1 MTEILNILDGIRDNN
16 LALVFVLLI
25 FGWFFFSILHY
36 LNADNIED
44 QIDRSVRVPSLL
56 VSLGMLG
63 TFVGILVS
71 LSNFSINSGGI
82 SRASSIDAFIEG
94 MFIAFTSSVVGL
106 FFSLVFR
113 IFVEVR
119 HKKIDQNDEGE
130 ATVKDLLVKMT
141 EVKDAISKDDDSS
154 LLYQTKSMRSD
165 MNDKLRDLQKSFD
178 QFKNEMAE
186 NNIKALVEA
195 VNKVMEDFNAKI
207 NDKLGETFERLNSSV
222 EQLVKWQDEY
232 RNYLEEAKRR
242 LEEAKD
248 GINKVASNLENI
260 SHSMESL
267 PEKAQKIED
276 IVINLGNQINEL
288 EDRLAAFK
296 DMREKAINAMP
307 EIEKNLENLTSNFE
321 TSVDNVL
328 KDIQN
333 SSNEMKISLE
343 HQTENMTKLTQD
355 ISLTLSQSSNEMSSS
370 IQKSINTSTSEIKKS
385 VEQQKS
391 DMTKLVDSVS
401 SDLSNA
407 SGELAENINAHLKS
421 IESLGDDIKETT
433 NQSIK
438 DLNDRMIEQV
448 SEIDRNIQETHKN
461 VIESMGSKLTAL
473 SEKFV
478 DDYTPLTEKLR
489 DLVKISENR
498 NQ

>member
-1 MTEILNILDGIRDNN
+1 MTEFINILSGIRDNT
-16 LALVFVLLI
+16 LAL
-25 FGWFFFSILHY
+25 FFTFSIFILFLYSLLNY

-71 LSNFSINSGGI
+71 LSNFSVSTG
-82 SRASSIDAFIEG
+82 SRASSIDAFIDG
-94 MFIAFTSSVVGL
+94 MFIAFASSVIGL

-113 IFVEVR
+113 IFTEVK
-119 HKKIDQNDEGE
+119 HKKINKNDEKE
-130 ATVKDLLVKMT
+130 ADVKDLLDKMT

-154 LLYQTKSMRSD
+154 LLYQMKSMRTD

-232 RNYLEEAKRR
+232 RNYLDEAKRR

-260 SHSMESL
+260 SNSMDSL

-276 IVINLGNQINEL
+276 IVMNLENQINEL

-296 DMREKAINAMP
+296 EMRDKAINAMP
-307 EIEKNLENLTSNFE
+307 EIEKNLENLTSKFE
-321 TSVDNVL
+321 VSISNVL
-328 KDIQN
+328 EGIQN
-333 SSNEMKISLE
+333 SSSEMKISLE
-343 HQTENMTKLTQD
+343 QQTENMTKLTKD
-355 ISLTLSQSSNEMSSS
+355 ISTTLSQSSNDLSLS
-370 IQKSINTSTSEIKKS
+370 IQTSINTSTSEIKKS

-391 DMTKLVDSVS
+391 DMTELVKSVS
-401 SDLSNA
+401 SDLTYA
-407 SGELAENINAHLKS
+407 SGELAQNINAQLKS
-421 IESLGDDIKETT
+421 IESLGDDIKQTT

-461 VIESMGSKLTAL
+461 VIESMGAKLTAL

-489 DLVKISENR
+489 ELVKISENR